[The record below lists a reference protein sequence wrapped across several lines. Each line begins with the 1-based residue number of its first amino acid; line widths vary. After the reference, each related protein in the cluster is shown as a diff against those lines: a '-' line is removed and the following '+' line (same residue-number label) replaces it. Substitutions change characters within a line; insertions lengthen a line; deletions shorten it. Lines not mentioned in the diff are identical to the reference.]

1 MGDPREQTI
10 GIQAPDVTTPSL
22 DQTIPGLDQTTPGL
36 DQTTTGLDKTTTG
49 LEETPKSLDETTDD
63 TTTVR
68 NNSVILISKIKP
80 AFTMNFSVSLHP
92 EEETTTNLIK
102 LETGDREGKPYL
114 TLDLTEKNLILKCSN
129 FSLKSQVKDP
139 SSFYVEIS
147 QFYARTRGKVSAK
160 SIKIV
165 K

>member
-1 MGDPREQTI
+1 MTGETQLNGSPVSF
-10 GIQAPDVTTPSL
+10 GNVLQAGGKCSKDNNP
-22 DQTIPGLDQTTPGL
+22 PGKRST
-36 DQTTTGLDKTTTG
+36 
-49 LEETPKSLDETTDD
+49 
-63 TTTVR
+63 
-68 NNSVILISKIKP
+68 
-80 AFTMNFSVSLHP
+80 

-129 FSLKSQVKDP
+129 FSLKSQIKDP